1 MVSTERKSCQSQWSR
16 SPSTQS
22 CLYLSSMF
30 SKEKSS
36 CQYWNSVNSTQGREV
51 FLKRYLVCR
60 SRCSLRVKTMR
71 QSPKPVHWKSLVFG
85 FSRCVFFA
93 TGMGEK
99 DKVKK
104 GWKKKKKCS
113 CAWNQTFFST
123 FEFNSGTASFLR
135 NEGTSSWSWRLG
147 AFWAIST
154 HFHMCFLLLSKE
166 HAIHTWK
173 YLQDEETCMFV
184 GFFVCLIIAQR
195 TADVFASSA
204 PKSGDKPSLDCSGTV
219 WSNKTFSTPGS
230 SILVMVCCCNF

>member
-135 NEGTSSWSWRLG
+135 NEGTIFVVMASRRVLG
-147 AFWAIST
+147 NFYAFPHVFFFCLPRNMQYT
-154 HFHMCFLLLSKE
+154 HESIYKMRK
-166 HAIHTWK
+166 
-173 YLQDEETCMFV
+173 
-184 GFFVCLIIAQR
+184 FVCLS
-195 TADVFASSA
+195 ASS
-204 PKSGDKPSLDCSGTV
+204 
-219 WSNKTFSTPGS
+219 F
-230 SILVMVCCCNF
+230 I